1 MNILVITE
9 LYPGNEEESELD
21 STYFLHYITQN
32 WSKDNNVKV
41 INTRRIYPKILNF
54 INKFNQKN
62 KYYNDYKFVKDNVSV
77 YRFGIKA
84 IPIPKITEV
93 EIGIERNLKKIKNEL
108 DQENFYPE
116 IIICHMMYPSFNLA
130 IKLKKNYKIPLV
142 LSFHSWDEAVVL
154 RDKKNKKILEKNISN
169 IDVFGFRSI
178 SLKEKINKLIKIPST
193 KSIIVN
199 SGIEKENIIDLQD
212 LNIKINRKNKVIST
226 VARLEKRKNIDVLIK
241 AFSKLKNKDNLVFN
255 IIGDGDELNA
265 LKELVKSFNLEKSI
279 NFLGKKKRDE
289 VLNLLKQ
296 SDIFTLVS
304 SRETLGLVYLEA
316 MSQGC
321 IVIGSKGEGIDGIIN
336 NNINGYLVEK
346 QDVDGLA
353 KVIEK
358 IIGINKI
365 DKNEMLS
372 NSINTITNLTNEKV
386 ANRYL
391 ENIFDVI
398 NNSTEINI

>member
-130 IKLKKNYKIPLV
+130 IKLKKNYKIPLA